1 MSRGYEDLSRRPLIA
16 LNKDY
21 DADND
26 GKLMG
31 YFGEVDPEKQ
41 YEGIRPIESVV
52 DKIDQ
57 ITDTVK
63 DNGGVLKQAAVKAA
77 EGTLDKVINTLADI
91 ISSVSEGKEEA

>member
-1 MSRGYEDLSRRPLIA
+1 MARNYEDLSRRALVA

-21 DADND
+21 DNDND

-31 YFGEVDPEKQ
+31 YFAEVDPERQ

-52 DKIDQ
+52 DRIDQ

-63 DNGGVLKQAAVKAA
+63 ENGGALKEAAIKAA
-77 EGTLDKVINTLADI
+77 EGTLDKVINTLGDI
-91 ISSVSEGKEEA
+91 ISGVTEGGE